1 MIYPE
6 MSLDGNNQ
14 AENYIW
20 EYLNTEFFKDTLY
33 SIHQIKAGDE
43 KVDAVL
49 MIPNKG
55 IIIMACRD
63 YTADIISGI
72 TNHRMIK
79 LLNRPVEY
87 APLVNAIA
95 KRGAFINQLKNNNVL
110 FDEKRIT
117 SVCCYPFVTEEEFK
131 RTGLQ
136 ECSPRDLTILKDDF
150 ESDAKF
156 INKISDIFEYISK
169 MQNINVEI
177 DFDESAIKSI
187 GNIFVK
193 NFDSLVDKQKEYKV
207 REYKIDLHAKSE
219 KELNYGICT
228 FLMKNGITSG
238 EIYSSSREILD
249 SLGDYMTSVKIP
261 WSYKSDELNNIGY
274 QFVDAIGPTIDDGRR
289 VIIVFNGKTSI
300 CVKQGEKR
308 KFNIEVHNKNSIYE
322 TLDDVDIIP
331 PIHLK
336 NEQIRQMFLKA
347 FKVAE
352 KEIDIISP
360 WMNFG
365 VVDDSFVELMRS
377 TLKRGVVIK
386 IVYGLKPSSS
396 EFNQSRSNRSD
407 QVARFLQ
414 EEFKEY
420 SNQLCIKRDN
430 IHYKLVLCDEKF
442 KLEGGYNYL
451 SFVGNYEDEDTRKE
465 GSPFGTNIDE
475 IRYLRKEYFDSV
487 N

>member
-6 MSLDGNNQ
+6 TSLKGNNQ
-14 AENYIW
+14 AENFIW
-20 EYLNTEFFKDTLY
+20 KYLDNESFKEKLY
-33 SIHQIKAGDE
+33 SLHQIKVVDE
-43 KVDAVL
+43 KVDVIL
-49 MIPNKG
+49 MVKNKG
-55 IIIMACRD
+55 IIIMSCRD

-72 TNHRMIK
+72 TNQRMIK
-79 LLNRPVEY
+79 FSNRPVEY
-87 APLVNAIA
+87 APLTKAIA
-95 KRGAFINQLKNNNVL
+95 ERAVFINELKKNNVQ
-110 FDEKRIT
+110 FDDKRIT
-117 SVCCYPFVTEEEFK
+117 AVCCYPFVTEEEFK

-136 ECSPRDLTILKDDF
+136 GCSPRELTILKDDF
-150 ESDAKF
+150 ENDDKLIRK
-156 INKISDIFEYISK
+156 INVIFEHISK
-169 MQNINVEI
+169 MQKINVEI
-177 DFDESAIKSI
+177 DFDESAIKSV
-187 GNIFVK
+187 GNIFVE
-193 NFDSLVDKQKEYKV
+193 NFGSLVDEQKEFEIREYKV
-207 REYKIDLHAKSE
+207 DLHAKSE

-228 FLMKNGITSG
+228 FLMKNGITFG

-249 SLGDYMTSVKIP
+249 SLGDYMTTVKIP
-261 WSYKSDELNNIGY
+261 WSYKSDEQKNWGY
-274 QFVDAIGPTIDDGRR
+274 QFVDAVEPAVDDGRS
-289 VIIVFNGKTSI
+289 VTIVFNGKTSI
-300 CVKQGEKR
+300 CVKQGRKR
-308 KFNIEVHNKNSIYE
+308 RFNIEIHNKNEIYE
-322 TLDDVDIIP
+322 TLDDVDIVSI
-331 PIHLK
+331 IHLK

-365 VVDDSFVELMRS
+365 VVDDNFVELMRS
-377 TLKRGVVIK
+377 TLQRGVVIK
-386 IVYGLKPSSS
+386 IIYGLKPSSG

-407 QVARFLQ
+407 QVAKFLQ

-420 SNQLCIKRDN
+420 TNQLYIKRDN

-475 IRYLRKEYFDSV
+475 IRYLRKEYFNSV